1 MNVTYLAGIVAGLAL
16 ALTALLTPLVRGAAI
31 GGGMVRQVQ
40 TDRWHR
46 RPTPA
51 IGGVAIYLGFGLA
64 VGVAWLLDPNTTLG
78 LGQRPPQAFL
88 PLNSWEGLV
97 LASTLAFLVGLV
109 DDFVHLRPR
118 TKLLG
123 QLLASGVLLGSG
135 IGVWLTGIY
144 AVDAALSLF
153 WFVGLTNA
161 LNLLDNMDGLAGG
174 VAAIA
179 SAYLTLI
186 FYLSGEMGLVV
197 LGLGF
202 TASLVGFLAH
212 NYPPAR
218 IFMGDSGSLFLGLFL
233 AGLALAPAPGLSRSL
248 AAVLAA
254 PVLILGVPILD
265 TTLVTV
271 GRVLEGRPV
280 GQGGKDHTSHRFVD
294 LGMPEKQTL
303 WMLWALAALGGGV
316 GLLLRSAER
325 GTALVLG
332 GILVGMLTLIGT
344 YLLAVRFRSLEDGAQ
359 GGTTL
364 YRFLVRSQE
373 RYPIMAFFLDGVWI
387 ALAYYAAYLIRWES
401 AELPA
406 QLPYFHQ
413 TAVVFVGVKLLALVF
428 TGTYSSP
435 WSTFG
440 LHDAVRVQRSVLV
453 ATLLGA
459 GALFLLERVGLS
471 RGVVAIDFLV
481 CSVLIVG
488 SRFSFRLIE
497 GTTRRWSEQ
506 GTAVV
511 ILADVKDA
519 ELAVRQLD
527 RLQEP
532 RLRAVAVADPGNGA
546 ARATLGALP
555 LFGGQAALRHA
566 LNETEANAVLLV
578 GAPGRANAGAQDALD
593 HHLASVGGVDAYR
606 MEVRVE
612 RVSSRRPAG
621 QGTVDKGP
629 PA

>member
-1 MNVTYLAGIVAGLAL
+1 MNPTYLAGIVAGLAL
-16 ALTALLTPLVRGAAI
+16 IFTAVLTPVVRGAAI
-31 GGGMVRQVQ
+31 AGGMVRQVQ

-51 IGGVAIYLGFGLA
+51 IGGVAIFLGFGLA
-64 VGVAWLLDPNTTLG
+64 IGVGYLLDPSATLG
-78 LGQRPPQAFL
+78 LGGKLPRSVL
-88 PLNSWEGLV
+88 PLDTWEGLV
-97 LASTLAFLVGLV
+97 LASTVAFAVGLV
-109 DDFVHLRPR
+109 DDFARLRPR
-118 TKLLG
+118 TKLAG
-123 QLLASGVLLGSG
+123 QLVAAGILLASG

-179 SAYLTLI
+179 AAYLTVL
-186 FYLSGEMGLVV
+186 FLLEGDAGLTL
-197 LGLGF
+197 LGLAF

-271 GRVLEGRPV
+271 GRLLEGRPV
-280 GQGGKDHTSHRFVD
+280 SQGGKDHTSHRFVA
-294 LGMPEKQTL
+294 LGLPEKQTL
-303 WMLWALAALGGGV
+303 WLLWTLAAVGGGV
-316 GLLLRSAER
+316 GVLLRSAER

-332 GILVGMLTLIGT
+332 GVLVGMLTLMGA
-344 YLLAVRFRSLEDGAQ
+344 YLLTIRFRALDDGSKSLS
-359 GGTTL
+359 L

-373 RYPIMAFFLDGVWI
+373 RYPVMALFLDGVWI
-387 ALAYYAAYLIRWES
+387 ALAYYAAYLIRWDPS
-401 AELPA
+401 ELPD
-406 QLPYFHQ
+406 QLPYFHA
-413 TAVVFVGVKLLALVF
+413 TAVIFVGVKLVALVMS
-428 TGTYSSP
+428 GTYSTP
-435 WSTFG
+435 WDTFG
-440 LHDAVRVQRSVLV
+440 LYDALRVLRSSFV

-459 GALFLLERVGLS
+459 ATLLTLERVGLS

-481 CSVLIVG
+481 CSILLVG

-506 GTAVV
+506 GTPVV
-511 ILADVKDA
+511 ILGGKADA
-519 ELAVRQLD
+519 ELAIRQLA
-527 RLQEP
+527 RVAEP
-532 RLRAVAVADPGNGA
+532 RLRAVAVAHPGNAA

-555 LFGGQAALRHA
+555 LYGGQAALRHA
-566 LNETEANAVLLV
+566 LQESGASAVVLAGQEGEGAEALRHHLETV
-578 GAPGRANAGAQDALD
+578 GALD
-593 HHLASVGGVDAYR
+593 TYR
-606 MEVRVE
+606 LDVRVT
-612 RVSSRRPAG
+612 RL
-621 QGTVDKGP
+621 QGEGTGG
-629 PA
+629 

>member
-1 MNVTYLAGIVAGLAL
+1 MSPTYLAALVAGLAL
-16 ALTALLTPLVRGAAI
+16 VLTAVLTPAVRGAAI
-31 GGGMVRQVQ
+31 AGGMVRQVQ

-64 VGVAWLLDPNTTLG
+64 VGVGYLVDPNATLG
-78 LGQRPPQAFL
+78 FAERPPQAFL
-88 PLNSWEGLV
+88 PLNTWEGLV

-118 TKLLG
+118 IKLLG
-123 QLLASGVLLGSG
+123 QLVAAGVLLGSG

-144 AVDAALSLF
+144 WVDAALSLF
-153 WFVGLTNA
+153 WFIGLTNA

-179 SAYLTLI
+179 GAYLTIL
-186 FYLSGEMGLVV
+186 FYLSGEPGLAV

-265 TTLVTV
+265 TTLVTL
-271 GRVLEGRPV
+271 GRILEGRPV
-280 GQGGKDHTSHRFVD
+280 SQGGKDHTSHRFVA

-303 WMLWALAALGGGV
+303 WMLWGLAAVGGGI

-325 GTALVLG
+325 GTALLLG
-332 GILVGMLTLIGT
+332 GVLVGALTLTGA
-344 YLLAVRFRSLEDGAQ
+344 YLLAVRFRKLDEEDDSGMS
-359 GGTTL
+359 L

-373 RYPIMAFFLDGVWI
+373 RYPVLALFLDGVWI
-387 ALAYYAAYLIRWES
+387 ALAYYAAYLIRWDPS
-401 AELPA
+401 ELSE
-406 QLPYFHQ
+406 QLPYFQ
-413 TAVVFVGVKLLALVF
+413 RSAVIFVGVKLVALVL

-440 LHDAVRVQRSVLV
+440 LYDAVRVLRSTLV

-459 GALFLLERVGLS
+459 AALFLLERVGLS
-471 RGVVAIDFLV
+471 RGVIAIDFLV
-481 CSVLIVG
+481 CSLLIVG

-497 GTTRRWSEQ
+497 GTARRWSEE
-506 GTAVV
+506 GEPVV
-511 ILADVKDA
+511 ILGDVAEA
-519 ELAVRQLD
+519 ELAVRQLS
-527 RLQEP
+527 RIHEP
-532 RLRAVAVADPGNGA
+532 RLRPVAVADPRGGQ
-546 ARATLGALP
+546 ARATVGGLP
-555 LFGGQAALRHA
+555 LYGGLAALRHA
-566 LNETEANAVLLV
+566 LSETRANTVVLV
-578 GAPGRANAGAQDALD
+578 GGGDELHAGVREVLD
-593 HHLASVGGVDAYR
+593 HHLASVGAVDAFR
-606 MEVRVE
+606 LEVRLTPLHAPGESV
-612 RVSSRRPAG
+612 RSG
-621 QGTVDKGP
+621 D
-629 PA
+629 